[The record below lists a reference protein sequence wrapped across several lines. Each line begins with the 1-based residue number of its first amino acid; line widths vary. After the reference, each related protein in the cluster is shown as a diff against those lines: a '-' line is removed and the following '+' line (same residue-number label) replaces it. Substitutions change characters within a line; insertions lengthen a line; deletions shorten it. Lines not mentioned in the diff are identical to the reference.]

1 LPSRFPPPPTIQRK
15 LAACGLALCL
25 LVATAGCG
33 GSSRPDIATAAG
45 SPAAPPERPAVLDLP
60 LTAETVADLLAADGH
75 HAVRMD
81 AGSVV
86 LRGGDLQLLVFLEDE
101 GTSLQGV
108 LPYIGLGVGD
118 PQRIEQW
125 NATRRFGRAYLDH
138 EEGPILACDLLL
150 EPGVPASIVQTWAR
164 LLLAMAAVFSDEVW
178 PPGGPPATPHA
189 E

>member
-1 LPSRFPPPPTIQRK
+1 MPSKLPPSPTIQRT
-15 LAACGLALCL
+15 LASCGLALCL
-25 LVATAGCG
+25 LLVTAGCG
-33 GSSRPDIATAAG
+33 GSSRQDIATAA
-45 SPAAPPERPAVLDLP
+45 PPPRQTVLDLP

-86 LRGGDLQLLVFLEDE
+86 LRGGDLQLLIFLEDE
-101 GTSLQGV
+101 GTSLPAV

-118 PQRIEQW
+118 PPRIEQW

-164 LLLAMAAVFSDEVW
+164 LILAMAAVFSDEVW
-178 PPGGPPATPHA
+178 PPGGPPATPYA